1 VRLWMVCGWL
11 KRLRVD
17 AGELKKY
24 FHQFLLK
31 FFLVKIILAI
41 KSHYLIC
48 FLRDFT
54 IEYCCKL

>member
-1 VRLWMVCGWL
+1 MVCVWL

-17 AGELKKY
+17 FGELKKY

-31 FFLVKIILAI
+31 FFLVKIILTT

-48 FLRDFT
+48 FLRDFA
-54 IEYCCKL
+54 IEYCYKL